1 MKARLTL
8 LISIVVFN
16 CLSCSGESEL
26 DKAIDE
32 AMLDNASDQSIEDSV
47 SIRYYSE
54 YNAR

>member
-8 LISIVVFN
+8 LLSIVLFN

-32 AMLDNASDQSIEDSV
+32 AMLDNTSDQTFDDAVSV
-47 SIRYYSE
+47 RYYTE